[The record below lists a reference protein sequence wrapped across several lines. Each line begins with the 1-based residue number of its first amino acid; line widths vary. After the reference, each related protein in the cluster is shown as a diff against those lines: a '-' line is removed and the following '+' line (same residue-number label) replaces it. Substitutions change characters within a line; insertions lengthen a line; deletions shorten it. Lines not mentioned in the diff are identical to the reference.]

1 MESNFGPRREVQSR
15 KLSPFKGWAKG
26 ENKSEK
32 FSAASVRNETGWI
45 KKKGVVFFV
54 TRHNH

>member
-45 KKKGVVFFV
+45 KKKRSSVLCY
-54 TRHNH
+54 